1 VRVRPTRVVADA
13 LARVTAGLGAR
24 VRLGVHAI
32 VLGLRVA
39 DVVVV
44 TILVA
49 ALALAALRLVRVSE
63 LVRSA

>member
-1 VRVRPTRVVADA
+1 MVVR
-13 LARVTAGLGAR
+13 
-24 VRLGVHAI
+24 
-32 VLGLRVA
+32 LRVA

-49 ALALAALRLVRVSE
+49 AMALPALRLVRVSE